1 MYAKVRLLGHI
12 QEKQKHNLFFEGQDG
27 DRGQVR
33 DPKSNKVQH
42 ISGH

>member
-1 MYAKVRLLGHI
+1 MYAKVHLSRHI
-12 QEKQKHNLFFEGQDG
+12 QEKQKHILFFEGQ

-33 DPKSNKVQH
+33 DPKSNKVQY